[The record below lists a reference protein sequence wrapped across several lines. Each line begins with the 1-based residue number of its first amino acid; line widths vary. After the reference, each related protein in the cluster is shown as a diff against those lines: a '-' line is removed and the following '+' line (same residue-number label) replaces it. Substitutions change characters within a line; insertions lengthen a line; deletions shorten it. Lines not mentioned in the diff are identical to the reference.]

1 MSVYRNVSERESVY
15 LNIEEAELMKEGLY
29 AIFGEDAN
37 KRDLICELIHEL
49 NQCIKENEER
59 VVRQVVE
66 SNEE

>member
-1 MSVYRNVSERESVY
+1 MSVYRNLSERESVY

-29 AIFGEDAN
+29 AIFGEDVY

-49 NQCIKENEER
+49 NQCIKENEEC